1 MAQVSL
7 EEYVQINK
15 ILRTFSHICYVEIL
29 IGRALKQVLR
39 EAG

>member
-1 MAQVSL
+1 MVQVSV

-29 IGRALKQVLR
+29 IGRAQKPELR